1 MPCYCSDTGFCNYL
15 GITVTTPLWNACQRW
30 PDSQRDKLANDLNK
44 KESNRDPIQK
54 DKIKFCLH
62 NVDYSR
68 AAFEIDGIFSKL
80 EQTKYSTDESYV
92 QSIINSEPIVSNI
105 KDKKCRAIITSRSE
119 KFLSE
124 TKDWLLKY
132 NIEYEDLF
140 MFPDS
145 LWFKK
150 LSNTSR
156 REVPKFSKEVMI
168 YKADIYKSL
177 EDCDIFVESNN
188 VQAHGI
194 FEQTTKKTISYNEGI
209 IYEKERTF

>member
-15 GITVTTPLWNACQRW
+15 GIRTSTSVWNACQRW
-30 PDSQRDKLANDLNK
+30 PDSQRDKIANDLSKNK
-44 KESNRDPIQK
+44 SNRERLQK

-62 NVDYSR
+62 SVDYSR

-80 EQTKYSTDESYV
+80 EQTKYPTDESYV
-92 QSIINSEPIVSNI
+92 QSIINSEPIFSNI
-105 KDKKCRAIITSRSE
+105 KDQKCRAIITSRSE

-150 LSNTSR
+150 LSNAPR
-156 REVPKFSKEVMI
+156 RDVPKFSKEMII
-168 YKADIYKSL
+168 YKADIYENLK
-177 EDCDIFVESNN
+177 DCDIFVESNN
-188 VQAHGI
+188 AQAHGI
-194 FEQTTKKTISYNEGI
+194 FEQTTKKTISYNKGI
-209 IYEKERTF
+209 VYEKEKTF